1 MKNKIIRS
9 VLVTSL
15 LVFCAVTI
23 IWADTPPPPV
33 NQYLGIYDTKFAA
46 FTTTADCLVCHVSH
60 VVLVPRHHALITT
73 KGLACLDC
81 HKIISDGSGGFTFV
95 DYRTCSNCHA
105 AAPHHV
111 SAKAAAQD
119 CVGCHGAFIDNP
131 LDGHFVSTSPVTN
144 ITPLPNGIKK
154 VVNGVEITV
163 QGCVAC
169 HQASATSIDPNTNT
183 VRIIYSNANTH
194 HGTGIGFPGGVGSC
208 NWCHDSAD
216 GSTTTMRKCESCHGV
231 KSLHNIQKKSSPT
244 ATITPGS
251 EIAGNGHIGA
261 NWDCTGCHWQWTGSS
276 NDGLAKIIVP
286 ALHGQS
292 SYTLVANK
300 AISLTLTGAAF
311 TNVDGNGEMHNPTV
325 TISNATTSLTLT
337 PFLFSDSEIQ
347 VAVPALQ
354 TGSYDMLVNK
364 QGVVSNL
371 AKLTVIHELA
381 ITAAVGSNGTATIT
395 GTGFGSSPPADYKS
409 GLGVFVGE
417 AQTRILSWSD
427 SKIVAS
433 GNMLVNGA
441 TVTVKTLN
449 GAISKVLTVA
459 TKKSR

>member
-23 IWADTPPPPV
+23 IWAATPPPPV
-33 NQYLGIYDTKFAA
+33 NQYLGFYDTKFAA
-46 FTTTADCLVCHVSH
+46 LTTTADCLVCHVSH
-60 VVLVPRHHALITT
+60 EVLVPRHHALITT
-73 KGLACLDC
+73 KGMACLDC
-81 HKIISDGSGGFTFV
+81 HTIVSDGSGGFTFV
-95 DYRTCSNCHA
+95 DYRTCSNCHV

-131 LDGHFVSTSPVTN
+131 LDGHYVPTSAISS
-144 ITPLPNGIKK
+144 ITPLPGGRIVTDNAG
-154 VVNGVEITV
+154 NSITV
-163 QGCVAC
+163 QGCRAC
-169 HQASATSIDPNTNT
+169 HQASPTAIDPATNT
-183 VRIIYSNANTH
+183 VRIIYSNADTH
-194 HGTGIGFPGGVGSC
+194 HGTNIGNTGAAGSC
-208 NWCHDSAD
+208 LWCHNIE
-216 GSTTTMRKCESCHGV
+216 GTTTMRKCESCHGV
-231 KSLHNIQKKSSPT
+231 KSLHNIQKKSSPD

-251 EIAGNGHIGA
+251 EIPGNGHIGA
-261 NWDCTGCHWQWTGSS
+261 DWDCIGCHWSWTGSS
-276 NDGLAKIIVP
+276 SDSPATIIVP
-286 ALHGQS
+286 ALRGQS

-311 TNVDGNGEMHNPTV
+311 TNVDSKGAVYNPTV
-325 TISNATTSLTLT
+325 TISNATTSLSLT

-354 TGSYDMLVNK
+354 AGIYNLIVTK
-364 QGVVSNL
+364 QGVASNL
-371 AKLTVIHELA
+371 AKLTVVPELA

-395 GTGFGSSPPADYKS
+395 GTGFGSSPPTDYKS
-409 GLGVFVGE
+409 GLGVFVGQT
-417 AQTRILSWSD
+417 QTRILSWSD

-433 GNMLVNGA
+433 SNMLVNGA
-441 TVTVKTLN
+441 AVTVKTLN